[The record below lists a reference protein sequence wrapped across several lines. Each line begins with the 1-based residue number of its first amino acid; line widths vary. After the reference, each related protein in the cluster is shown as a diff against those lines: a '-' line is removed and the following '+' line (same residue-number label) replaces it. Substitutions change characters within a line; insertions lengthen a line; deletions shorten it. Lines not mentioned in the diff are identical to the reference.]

1 MNHNRKAI
9 ILKAGHAI
17 MAMNVQRFIEDAIEE
32 IRRDVLGRA
41 IIGLSGGVD
50 SSACAMTMSVCV
62 HEDLDLITSETSKPH
77 LRRQAQGTRLFRIPR
92 LLPSWTAGPLGFAT
106 ETTAS
111 RVTSRRTSPVRE
123 GLPVGQDQQL
133 SKIRFEGGRPPQVL

>member
-1 MNHNRKAI
+1 MNKSTNLAPVSGQDEVHNTDW
-9 ILKAGHAI
+9 LD
-17 MAMNVQRFIEDAIEE
+17 NNT
-32 IRRDVLGRA
+32 VLVA
-41 IIGLSGGVD
+41 ENQASG
-50 SSACAMTMSVCV
+50 
-62 HEDLDLITSETSKPH
+62 PPN
-77 LRRQAQGTRLFRIPR
+77 RLFRIPR